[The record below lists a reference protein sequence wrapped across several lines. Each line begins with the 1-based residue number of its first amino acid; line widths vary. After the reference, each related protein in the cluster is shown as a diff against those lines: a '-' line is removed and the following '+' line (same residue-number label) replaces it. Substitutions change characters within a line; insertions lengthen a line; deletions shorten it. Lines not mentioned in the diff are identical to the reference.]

1 MQCAQILCPCMV
13 ASEFIT
19 ITQMHNRYDAGDFL
33 KISLPLATSVVLL
46 TTSVLEF
53 PEGYR
58 AAGAE
63 QPALDS
69 LRWALQYLVDC
80 HIEPYAY
87 VALIGD
93 VDRDHGYWG
102 PPEAQ
107 QVERPVETVRQ
118 GAPAADLLGAV
129 AAALAAG
136 SELFATRDA
145 PFSSHLLATAIHLYE
160 WARDSP
166 GELVGSGVGC

>member
-1 MQCAQILCPCMV
+1 MV